1 MLRRSI
7 FFGLFLFI
15 IAGLFQTAAAQGRF
29 RMTTEER
36 VAMLKDSLSL
46 NADQVKKITVILND
60 ADKQR
65 QEIFNSSDDRDGM
78 REKMMKIMEDTDTKI
93 KKELNKTQ
101 TKKYDEMQERRRER
115 MRQFRG

>member
-1 MLRRSI
+1 MTKRTMVA
-7 FFGLFLFI
+7 G
-15 IAGLFQTAAAQGRF
+15 IAVLLICGLFQTAAAQGRF

-78 REKMMKIMEDTDTKI
+78 REKMMKIMEDTDAKI